1 MDWKEYQTGRPKS
14 MQSPLK
20 KSWDISPTRLLQVQ
34 KSRPFSLERDGRHG
48 AVRRES
54 WSGEL
59 VKRQTANDNC
69 SEVLSKSR
77 RLVSSFYHASWACGD
92 LTVYLLHGAE

>member
-1 MDWKEYQTGRPKS
+1 M
-14 MQSPLK
+14 
-20 KSWDISPTRLLQVQ
+20 
-34 KSRPFSLERDGRHG
+34 
-48 AVRRES
+48 RRES

-92 LTVYLLHGAE
+92 LTVYLHGLGRTERSCAERERERERDYDTRSCRAVVSG